1 MKRIIVAALSA
12 VALAA
17 AVATPAMAQAQ
28 AQSRASCF
36 FLGCLF
42 QNGGSQSYGG
52 QGYGYAKSTKTTV
65 PFADKKYRPGSII
78 IKTPERALYY
88 VLPDGKAYRY
98 RVGVGREGFQ
108 WSGNSKIVR
117 KAEWPDWRPPAEMI
131 KREAAKGHIIPDYM
145 PGGPTNPL
153 GARAL
158 YIGGTVYR
166 IHGTNAAETIGGAVS
181 SGCIRMLNN
190 DVIDLYGYVKVGSP
204 VYVYQ

>member
-1 MKRIIVAALSA
+1 MNRSFVASFSVMAVTSIVLVPPA
-12 VALAA
+12 VA
-17 AVATPAMAQAQ
+17 
-28 AQSRASCF
+28 QSQSQSSCF
-36 FLGCLF
+36 FIGCLF
-42 QNGGSQSYGG
+42 QNSGLRQSAN
-52 QGYGYAKSTKTTV
+52 QGYGYATSTKTTV
-65 PFADKKYRPGSII
+65 PFTDKKYRPGSTI

-88 VLPDGKAYRY
+88 VLQDGRAYRY

-108 WSGNSKIVR
+108 WSGSSKIVR
-117 KAEWPDWRPPAEMI
+117 KAEWPDWRPPEQMI

-145 PGGPTNPL
+145 PGGPNNPL

-158 YIGGTVYR
+158 YIGGTLYR

-190 DVIDLYGYVKVGSP
+190 DVIDLYEYAKIGSP